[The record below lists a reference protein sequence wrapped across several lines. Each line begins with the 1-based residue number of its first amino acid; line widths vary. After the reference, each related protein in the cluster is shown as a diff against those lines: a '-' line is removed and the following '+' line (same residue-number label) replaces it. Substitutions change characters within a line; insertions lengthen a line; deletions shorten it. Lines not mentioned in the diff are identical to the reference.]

1 MAQRSNRGRR
11 QAPPPPKNSNT
22 QQYVMVFGLVGLL
35 VLVAVMA
42 LSGGEKPAP
51 AKDPANKAVAATT
64 KKVEPKKV
72 EAPANVPQNLIDRVE
87 AAWPDVEKKGD
98 EFIVHFKAAKKAQ
111 NEGNRELFQAEI
123 KKARD
128 IYNDFNEQWAGVVY
142 AAQDMT
148 QAVQDSFSRYLS
160 RYESKVKRW
169 TKYAKP
175 LKELSTLD

>member
-35 VLVAVMA
+35 ALVAVMA
-42 LSGGEKPAP
+42 LSGGKKDAP
-51 AKDPANKAVAATT
+51 QETAKQPEAAAT

-72 EAPANVPQNLIDRVE
+72 EAPANVPQALVDRVE

-98 EFIVHFKAAKKAQ
+98 EFVVHFKAAKKAQ

-128 IYNDFNEQWAGVVY
+128 IYNDFSEQWAEVVY

-148 QAVQDSFSRYLS
+148 QAVQNSFTRYLS
-160 RYESKVKRW
+160 KYESKVKRW

-175 LKELSTLD
+175 LKELSTVD